1 MNGSHEIPEPGKP
14 LRSLSPGYYP
24 PTDEEYRRGWEAG
37 VLAIDASVL
46 LSLYRYST
54 ETRDELL
61 NLLRSFADRLWLPH
75 QAALEYERNRLGVIR
90 QGLAAYDQTLDT
102 FNKHITAIG
111 AEFSKLSRHPLLD
124 QNELSRMTTD
134 YAERIIEVVETTRP
148 RHPTGGL
155 TRDELLA
162 DPTRMAVEAIFDGR
176 AGRAYTDDEYSA
188 AVAEARARLTAQRP
202 PGYLDKDKPEPDRYG
217 DYLFWRQAVDRA
229 RHLRVP
235 LIVLTD
241 DEKEDWWWHFH
252 GMTLGHEFFEMSQGE
267 RLLMYTTRRFIEEA
281 NRLAEAQPPVSA
293 EAVGE
298 VERIAA
304 ERTAEYEIRTTE
316 CPFCRAEV
324 TFRIGSDR
332 SHTALPRCEECGQ
345 RFHAFHAQDDSIG
358 TRKPGEGAALRERTY
373 INCSACGVGFQTTLP
388 TRGRTKSRACFQC
401 GALLTIDDRGG
412 VTDEGPAQ
420 VFTIEAHEHDCP
432 GCGAGLRFVYQTGG
446 EQRTSCP
453 DCAALVVKPQAER
466 P

>member
-1 MNGSHEIPEPGKP
+1 M
-14 LRSLSPGYYP
+14 RSLSPGYYS

-75 QAALEYERNRLGVIR
+75 QAAVEYERNRLGVMR
-90 QGLAAYDQTLDT
+90 QQLAAYDQTLDT
-102 FNKHITAIG
+102 FNKHIAAIG
-111 AEFSKLSRHPLLD
+111 AEFTKLTRHPLLD

-134 YAERIIEVVETTRP
+134 YAASVIELIETTRT

-155 TRDELLA
+155 TRNELLA
-162 DPTRMAVEAIFDGR
+162 DPTRTAVEALLDGR
-176 AGRAYTDDEYSA
+176 VGTPYTHDEYG
-188 AVAEARARLTAQRP
+188 AVVDEARARLTAQQP
-202 PGYLDKDKPEPDRYG
+202 PGYLDRDKPEPDCYG

-229 RHLRVP
+229 RQLRVP

-241 DEKEDWWWHFH
+241 DEKEDWWWNVH
-252 GMTLGHEFFEMSQGE
+252 GMTLGPRPELVHEFFETSEGG

-281 NRLAEAQPPVSA
+281 NRLAEAEAQPPVSA

-316 CPFCRAEV
+316 CPFCHAKV

-332 SHTALPRCEECGQ
+332 THTALPRCEECGE
-345 RFHAFHAQDDSIG
+345 RFHAFHAQNDSIG
-358 TRKPGEGAALRERTY
+358 TRKPGEGAALRDRSY

-420 VFTIEAHEHDCP
+420 VFTIESNEHQCP

-446 EQRTSCP
+446 EHRTSCP
-453 DCAALVVKPQAER
+453 ECAALIVKPVAE
-466 P
+466 PA